1 MDFLQNHSDAEGS
14 LLLQKAKP
22 AEHRMMS
29 KAMALN
35 SGSAKTLSK
44 KATTNNS
51 QTLRDDFTALIAN
64 CVAQALFPKFWK

>member
-35 SGSAKTLSK
+35 SDLQRDSK
-44 KATTNNS
+44 KAAANN
-51 QTLRDDFTALIAN
+51 R
-64 CVAQALFPKFWK
+64 VGH